1 MGSVPGLDHAEGMAA
16 RELKT
21 LGRRITEELFSQ
33 GDLAVADELF
43 AAPEKVK
50 RLVVE
55 LRRAY
60 PDLYGHVE
68 AQIEEDDTLAQRI
81 TFTGYGRR
89 ITFAMVHILRVG
101 PDDRVAEMWSLSD
114 QLGATDVGT

>member
-1 MGSVPGLDHAEGMAA
+1 MSAQ
-16 RELKT
+16 ELKT

-43 AAPEKVK
+43 AAPEGVK
-50 RLVVE
+50 RLVTD

-60 PDLYGHVE
+60 PDLHGHVE
-68 AQIEEDDTLAQRI
+68 AQVVEDDTLAQRI

-89 ITFAMVHILRVG
+89 VTFQMVHIARFG
-101 PDDRVAEMWSLSD
+101 PDGLVAEMWSLT
-114 QLGATDVGT
+114 QGGEGCEVLL